1 MAVVVGE
8 RVVVLCREGCIRD
21 GGGCWGKGWWFCVGK
36 DIYIYISVLAV
47 VVGKGGGDDDNG
59 FIT

>member
-36 DIYIYISVLAV
+36 DIYISVLAV